1 MVKTML
7 ETILVA
13 VITSSFIC
21 ALHLYFVNK
30 QFNKLLDDLGKLEVD
45 FMEQIKSIVHSRE
58 NK

>member
-30 QFNKLLDDLGKLEVD
+30 QCNKLLEDLGKLEVD
-45 FMEQIKSIVHSRE
+45 FMEQIKSIVRSE
-58 NK
+58 DI

>member
-1 MVKTML
+1 ML